1 MFCVGLIFEY
11 GVEVWNFQENSAP
24 SNVVWKLANSSKL
37 AKGDL
42 EKLFARVKQMN
53 GIDDDKYWSKR
64 PPWKQ
69 SNYLRGVRSDKALQK
84 LKSSLHV
91 ASRNEWQSDYDT
103 PGETSHYYSI
113 VKRELY
119 GGKYPNPLKS
129 FMSSVSRHT
138 FSKLFQLRTGHGVL
152 GKYFRTRGIDE
163 RDHNCECG
171 QLETVE
177 HVLKECP
184 LHPAER
190 DLLRKVSP
198 ELDPKILLDTKKGLG
213 AVVKFLDSLPQLLC

>member
-1 MFCVGLIFEY
+1 M
-11 GVEVWNFQENSAP
+11 
-24 SNVVWKLANSSKL
+24 K
-37 AKGDL
+37 
-42 EKLFARVKQMN
+42 
-53 GIDDDKYWSKR
+53 GIDNDKYWSKR

-69 SNYLRGVRSDKALQK
+69 SNYLRGMKSDKALQK
-84 LKSSLHV
+84 LKSSLH
-91 ASRNEWQSDYDT
+91 AALRNEWQSDYDT
-103 PGETSHYYSI
+103 PGETSYYYSI

-138 FSKLFQLRTGHGVL
+138 FSKFFQFRTGHGVL

-163 RDHNCECG
+163 QDHNCECG

-190 DLLRKVSP
+190 DLLRNVSL
-198 ELDPKILLDTKKGLG
+198 ELDPKILFDTKKGLG

>member
-1 MFCVGLIFEY
+1 M
-11 GVEVWNFQENSAP
+11 ENSGAIERLNLLRALTP
-24 SNVVWKLANSSKL
+24 LLCQSHRDKCF
-37 AKGDL
+37 L
-42 EKLFARVKQMN
+42 E
-53 GIDDDKYWSKR
+53 
-64 PPWKQ
+64 
-69 SNYLRGVRSDKALQK
+69 
-84 LKSSLHV
+84 
-91 ASRNEWQSDYDT
+91 
-103 PGETSHYYSI
+103 
-113 VKRELY
+113 
-119 GGKYPNPLKS
+119 
-129 FMSSVSRHT
+129 MSSVSRHT

-152 GKYFRTRGIDE
+152 GKYFRTRGINE

-213 AVVKFLDSLPQLLC
+213 AVVKLFFHHPTSLLMVRLIKQLVKVLLGVESLVLSYWVLCIYSFP